1 MAIRLEKGQRI
12 NLEKIMEQNSP
23 TFVLGVIGE
32 LLLLKKQAS

>member
-12 NLEKIMEQNSP
+12 NLEKIMEQNLP
-23 TFVLGVIGE
+23 AFVLGVIGE